1 LQIIE
6 YLVDVK
12 KFRPPWY
19 ILTNPYSGWFR
30 AGVMETKIQTQS
42 ATSNFSFL
50 EPYEPLL
57 ADLGRDA
64 ERYFAEDSALCLIK
78 LRQFADLLARR
89 VALRLA
95 VATHSSAPLLH
106 ILNCLKNRGVAK
118 QVLDIFHAIQRKED
132 LRNNDELAVHEQ
144 AVRHLKMAMLL
155 GEWYVRVVTE
165 DQTFDAPSFA
175 APPDPHQVLQ
185 ELQEQLGELAKRV
198 SNSKPVKESTK
209 QETTILQ
216 KRVHAFRAVAYQ
228 EQLDDK
234 NRKSRRQPARPDHAI
249 AITIMP
255 EPVEVIPSDRDVAN
269 QYLNLDQSD
278 TRNLVDE
285 QLRIRGWEADSTAL
299 SFASGAIPVTGRNMA
314 IAGWPTETGFADY
327 ALFIG
332 KKCIGVVEAKESHQ
346 NLCSAIDEAKKNATE
361 FRVIRGAEDTSL
373 PTSEYKVPFLFAT
386 NGRSFLGEIEQESG
400 VWFLDARKSTN
411 LKRALVDWPT
421 PTGLIG
427 LLELD
432 QDRADRTLKSR
443 PLEFGFPIRTYQR
456 KAIEAVEGALAQ
468 NYRQMLL
475 AMAPCTGKTKV
486 ATGLLYRLLSA
497 RRFRNAC
504 YVASSEHLAEQVLD
518 EFRTT
523 RVMYGR
529 ALSEMFGVE
538 KLEHCDLDAKPKV
551 LVCTIEDLF
560 ERVLRTYE
568 PSEILPVD
576 KFDLMVLD
584 ECHWE
589 AQSDYLLNYQQ
600 ILKHFDAVKI
610 ALTAT
615 PVLETV
621 DIFGKPIFNYSYRRA
636 VLEGVLLDHEPPIE
650 INTPTKQDA
659 SLNQAGRK
667 AREGTTFND
676 INPQYVSNDSGLDVE
691 AFNSSLTSLE
701 FNKAVAEELTRH
713 IDPSQ
718 PGTTLVYAASPE
730 HAGILCEQLRN
741 AFSQAFVEMGASA
754 IQVVASEQGNLRNAS
769 PANNNGLFP
778 KIAVTA
784 DLRVDGADIPE
795 ILNLVFA
802 RRVNSRI
809 SFEQMLGRA
818 ALTCPSVGKESFRIF
833 DAVGIYKHMSANMLM
848 KPITLDPSSTMTQ
861 LFEQLK
867 RLTGQPQR
875 YLVYEQIIVQLRR
888 RIKDLGHEVT
898 HKYFE
903 EAGESPEATI
913 NRFLNTTSIDAAD
926 WLRDKPNLGSILD
939 QRPDRL
945 SALSVP
951 SESKT
956 DLASRGPL
964 WPVGIRMMLQSVL
977 GHLS

>member
-1 LQIIE
+1 
-6 YLVDVK
+6 
-12 KFRPPWY
+12 
-19 ILTNPYSGWFR
+19 
-30 AGVMETKIQTQS
+30 METKIQTQS

-57 ADLGRDA
+57 AALGRDA
-64 ERYFAEDSALCLIK
+64 ERYFAEDPALCLIK
-78 LRQFADLLARR
+78 VRQFADLLARQ

-95 VATHSSAPLLH
+95 VAIHQSAPLLH

-132 LRNNDELAVHEQ
+132 LRDNNELALHEQ
-144 AVRHLKMAMLL
+144 VVRHLKMAMLL

-165 DQTFDAPSFA
+165 EQTFNAPSFV

-198 SNSKPVKESTK
+198 SNSKPIKESTK
-209 QETTILQ
+209 EETTVWQ

-228 EQLDDK
+228 EQLDYK
-234 NRKSRRQPARPDHAI
+234 NRKSRRQPARPDH

-255 EPVEVIPSDRDVAN
+255 EPVEVIPSDRDVAS
-269 QYLNLDQSD
+269 QYLKLDQSD

-285 QLRIRGWEADSTAL
+285 QLRIRGWEADSTVL
-299 SFASGAIPVTGRNMA
+299 SFASGAIPVNGRDMA

-346 NLCSAIDEAKKNATE
+346 NLYSAIDEAEKNSTE
-361 FRVIRGAEDTSL
+361 FRLIRGAENASV

-386 NGRSFLGEIEQESG
+386 NGRSYLGEIEQGSG
-400 VWFLDARKSTN
+400 VWFLDTRKSTN
-411 LKRALVDWPT
+411 SRRALVDWPT
-421 PTGLIG
+421 PTGLSR

-475 AMAPCTGKTKV
+475 AMAPCTGKKKV

-504 YVASSEHLAEQVLD
+504 YVVSSECLAEQVLD
-518 EFRTT
+518 ELRTT

-538 KLEHCDLDAKPKV
+538 KLEHFDFDAKPKV
-551 LVCTIEDLF
+551 HVCTIQDLF
-560 ERVLRTYE
+560 DRVLRTYE
-568 PSEILPVD
+568 PSDILPID

-589 AQSDYLLNYQQ
+589 AQNDYVLNYQQ

-610 ALTAT
+610 GLTAT

-621 DIFGKPIFNYSYRRA
+621 DFFGKPIFNYSYRRA
-636 VLEGVLLDHEPPIE
+636 VLEGVLVDHEPPIE
-650 INTPTKQDA
+650 IKTPVTQDA
-659 SLNQAGRK
+659 SMNQPGRK
-667 AREGTTFND
+667 ARGGSTTFND

-691 AFNSSLTSLE
+691 AFNRSLTSLE
-701 FNKAVAEELTRH
+701 FNKAVAEELTQH
-713 IDPSQ
+713 IDPAQ

-730 HAGILCEQLRN
+730 HAGILCEELRN
-741 AFSQAFVEMGASA
+741 AFSQAFVETDASA
-754 IQVVASEQGNLRNAS
+754 ILVVAGEEENLRETL
-769 PANNNGLFP
+769 PANKNGLFP

-784 DLRVDGADIPE
+784 DLRVSGADIPE
-795 ILNLVFA
+795 IANLVFA

-818 ALTCPSVGKESFRIF
+818 AVPCPSVGKESFRIF
-833 DAVGIYKHMSANMLM
+833 DAVGIYKHMAANMLM
-848 KPITLDPSSTMTQ
+848 KPIILDPSSTMTQ
-861 LFEQLK
+861 LFEQLQ
-867 RLTGQPQR
+867 RLSGQPQR

-898 HKYFE
+898 HRYFE

-926 WLRDKPNLGSILD
+926 WLRDKPNLGPILD
-939 QRPDRL
+939 QRPYKF
-945 SALSVP
+945 SALPMP

-956 DLASRGPL
+956 DRSSRGPL